1 MDHGDYYTDLKF
13 CAKCGKYVPY
23 LMGVEHSYC
32 TECGGRVRLFSQQ
45 DGTRSR
51 RTSRASARRAGDRA
65 RNSAGAN
72 RLTAERLLDSF
83 PRT

>member
-32 TECGGRVRLFSQQ
+32 TECGGRVRLFSQS
-45 DGTRSR
+45 DWVEFRGATTPTLPRSKPV
-51 RTSRASARRAGDRA
+51 TSAQ
-65 RNSAGAN
+65 
-72 RLTAERLLDSF
+72 
-83 PRT
+83 